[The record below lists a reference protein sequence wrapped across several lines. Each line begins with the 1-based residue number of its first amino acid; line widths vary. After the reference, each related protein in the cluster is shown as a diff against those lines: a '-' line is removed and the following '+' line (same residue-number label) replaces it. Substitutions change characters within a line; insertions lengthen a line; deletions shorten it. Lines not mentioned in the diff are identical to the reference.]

1 NNKITKYY
9 FFDFI
14 KKTDEYDLDVTG
26 GYNLPY
32 IKKFLHAVLSMCIL
46 PKKSEIDKR
55 KFMPSSRNI
64 SFKRK
69 VWEAVG
75 EYPEYM
81 DYGEDMKFNFNLKN
95 AGYKIEFNPDAHIYW
110 NLRDNLNSVFKQFFR
125 YSKGDAIGRM
135 YSYRHIIRFFSFFVF
150 LIIVSASAVLSPWYL
165 LLLVPLFI
173 FYSYRPYSRINYIL
187 NNQQMGEFVKNKK
200 NLNVYKVLSIFSIP
214 LLLLYIDAAKLSGY
228 FYGLAFWKK
237 Y

>member
-1 NNKITKYY
+1 
-9 FFDFI
+9 
-14 KKTDEYDLDVTG
+14 
-26 GYNLPY
+26 
-32 IKKFLHAVLSMCIL
+32 
-46 PKKSEIDKR
+46 
-55 KFMPSSRNI
+55 
-64 SFKRK
+64 
-69 VWEAVG
+69 
-75 EYPEYM
+75 
-81 DYGEDMKFNFNLKN
+81 
-95 AGYKIEFNPDAHIYW
+95 
-110 NLRDNLNSVFKQFFR
+110 
-125 YSKGDAIGRM
+125 M